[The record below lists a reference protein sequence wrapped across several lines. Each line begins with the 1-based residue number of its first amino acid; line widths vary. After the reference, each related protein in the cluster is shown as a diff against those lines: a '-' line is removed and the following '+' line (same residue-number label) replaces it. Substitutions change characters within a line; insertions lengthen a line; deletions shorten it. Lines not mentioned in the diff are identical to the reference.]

1 MVGVEEQKKKLWN
14 VMRRISKLNRE
25 EEALSRQRIK
35 EEIRYHGP
43 YTDASGQEFYLP
55 QKYVNDRIQ
64 RVDYDF
70 RENEDLDSDKLLN
83 NLSWLGKSGDMNLVQ
98 MQSEDN
104 DDDGGDEDDDES
116 IYPPLSKKK
125 RKEKKNLSGGGVISG
140 CDDEFLN
147 ERSLR
152 KALPDI
158 TQTLSN
164 WTVHG
169 QNLGRMVDSYKKKS
183 RTMPIKKRLQIGNF
197 FNTASNVLDTIGS
210 MTKNTILN
218 SVQFVKGERG

>member
-25 EEALSRQRIK
+25 EEALSRQRVK

-83 NLSWLGKSGDMNLVQ
+83 NLSWLGKSSDIMNLVQ
-98 MQSEDN
+98 MQRE
-104 DDDGGDEDDDES
+104 DDDDEDDDDES
-116 IYPPLSKKK
+116 TYLPLSKKK

-140 CDDEFLN
+140 
-147 ERSLR
+147 
-152 KALPDI
+152 
-158 TQTLSN
+158 
-164 WTVHG
+164 
-169 QNLGRMVDSYKKKS
+169 
-183 RTMPIKKRLQIGNF
+183 
-197 FNTASNVLDTIGS
+197 
-210 MTKNTILN
+210 
-218 SVQFVKGERG
+218 